1 MARRRRKSTKRSVQ
15 SPAALR
21 QAGLRAF
28 KRGDYGR
35 AIEIWE
41 QAARQSSDPR
51 LTLALAEAYFRRG
64 LNRLHGKTR
73 APQAGVADLKQAAK
87 LQPDAP
93 RYAYHLGLAAH
104 RQGDLDRAIRAYQTA
119 RKDAGEFAGRAAYPL
134 ALALLQNGKDPASA
148 PVWPALSASAIRV
161 R

>member
-41 QAARQSSDPR
+41 RAARQSSDLR
-51 LTLALAEAYFRRG
+51 TTSALAEAYFRRG
-64 LNRLHGKTR
+64 LNRLYGQS
-73 APQAGVADLKQAAK
+73 PELEAGLSDLKQASE
-87 LQPDAP
+87 LQPDDP
-93 RYAYHLGLAAH
+93 RYTYHLGLGAH
-104 RQGDLDRAIRAYQTA
+104 RQSDLDEAVRAYQTA
-119 RKDAGEFAGRAAYPL
+119 CHPTHRCSGAG
-134 ALALLQNGKDPASA
+134 
-148 PVWPALSASAIRV
+148 WPHWTQATRNKP
-161 R
+161 